1 MSRETRIAM
10 IFAFTLLGLSLLF
23 SETAL
28 FSDIGIGLIGA
39 AIVQFIRLPKDNVLP
54 FRKRHH

>member
-1 MSRETRIAM
+1 MNRETRIAM

-28 FSDIGIGLIGA
+28 LRDIGIGLIGA
-39 AIVQFIRLPKDNVLP
+39 AVVQFIRLPKDNVLP
-54 FRKRHH
+54 FRKRPH